1 MDSKKEDDVIKI
13 LNIFITQFKIQNG
26 VIVDIQEWASVAL
39 LF

>member
-26 VIVDIQEWASVAL
+26 IIVDAQEWARAAL
-39 LF
+39 PF